1 MNTRVDDSLSEDD
14 GDDDKQKNTEY
25 VAVVDED
32 ESQAAH
38 ASDDSGD
45 DDGEDSRLNDDND
58 DREQIRVRRRE
69 EKAERAQRRKA
80 AMERDKQELNYLRQ
94 IVSEQERRMRNLEHN
109 TATQKFVALEQRIQ
123 EAAEEVK
130 AAEYIIS
137 QAVNAGNGEDV
148 AQAIRIRDE
157 AIQAVKQL
165 QGYKVRAQQQPRQ
178 QQQQQQRQQPQ
189 GETMSMKLA
198 KDWAESNQWFDPN
211 GGDEKSKKMLEIDK
225 GLINEGYNPES
236 LDYWRE
242 LDKRAAAVKRGRGG
256 PPIGSGREYV
266 SSAGRNEVYLSPERV
281 DALKQ
286 LGVYGD
292 KAAMAPYLKQYAK
305 WDRDNKSTR

>member
-25 VAVVDED
+25 VAIVDED
-32 ESQAAH
+32 ESQDDR
-38 ASDDSGD
+38 STDDSQE
-45 DDGEDSRLNDDND
+45 DDGEDVRLSDDNE

-80 AMERDKQELNYLRQ
+80 AMERDKNELNYLRQ
-94 IVSEQERRMRNLEHN
+94 VVSEQERRMRNLEHN

-157 AIQAVKQL
+157 AIGTVKQL
-165 QGYKVRAQQQPRQ
+165 QSYKARAQQPV
-178 QQQQQQRQQPQ
+178 QQQQQQRQPQ
-189 GETMSMKLA
+189 AETMSMKLA
-198 KDWAESNQWFDPN
+198 KDWAESNDWFDPN

-225 GLINEGYNPES
+225 GLINEGYNPDNLE
-236 LDYWRE
+236 YWRE
-242 LDKRAAAVKRGRGG
+242 LDKRAEQLNKRGRGG
-256 PPIGSGREYV
+256 PPIGSGREHV

-292 KAAMAPYLKQYAK
+292 KAAMSPYLKQYAK
-305 WDRDNKSTR
+305 WDRENKSTR

>member
-1 MNTRVDDSLSEDD
+1 MNTRVDDTLSEDD
-14 GDDDKQKNTEY
+14 GDDDKQQVTEY

-32 ESQAAH
+32 ERSEAH
-38 ASDDSGD
+38 ANDE
-45 DDGEDSRLNDDND
+45 DDGEDARLSDDNE
-58 DREQIRVRRRE
+58 DREQIRIRRRE

-157 AIQAVKQL
+157 AIQSVKQL
-165 QGYKVRAQQQPRQ
+165 QSYKARAQQPA
-178 QQQQQQRQQPQ
+178 QQQQRQPQ
-189 GETMSMKLA
+189 AEPISMKLA
-198 KDWAESNQWFDPN
+198 KDWAESNDWFDPN

-236 LDYWRE
+236 LEYWRE
-242 LDKRAAAVKRGRGG
+242 LDKRAEQLTKRGRGG

-266 SSAGRNEVYLSPERV
+266 SSTGRNEVYLSPERV

-305 WDRDNKSTR
+305 WDRENKSTR

>member
-1 MNTRVDDSLSEDD
+1 MNTKVDESLLEEDD
-14 GDDDKQKNTEY
+14 GDDDKQQVTEY

-32 ESQAAH
+32 EQHEAH
-38 ASDDSGD
+38 ASDE
-45 DDGEDSRLNDDND
+45 DDGEDARLNDDNE

-130 AAEYIIS
+130 AAEYIIG

-157 AIQAVKQL
+157 AIQSVKQL
-165 QGYKVRAQQQPRQ
+165 QGYKARAQQPA
-178 QQQQQQRQQPQ
+178 QQQQQQRQPQ
-189 GETMSMKLA
+189 AETMSMKLA
-198 KDWAESNQWFDPN
+198 KDWAESNDWFDPN

-225 GLINEGYNPES
+225 GLMNEGYNPES

-242 LDKRAAAVKRGRGG
+242 LDKRAEQLTKRGRGG
-256 PPIGSGREYV
+256 PPIGSGREHV

-281 DALKQ
+281 DALRQ

-305 WDRDNKSTR
+305 WDRENKSTR

>member
-1 MNTRVDDSLSEDD
+1 MNTRADESLSEDD

-25 VAVVDED
+25 IAVVDED

-38 ASDDSGD
+38 ASDDSHD
-45 DDGEDSRLNDDND
+45 EDDGEDTRLNDDNE

-157 AIQAVKQL
+157 AINAVKQL
-165 QGYKVRAQQQPRQ
+165 QGYKARVQQPRQ
-178 QQQQQQRQQPQ
+178 QQQPQQAQPQ
-189 GETMSMKLA
+189 NEPMSMKLA
-198 KDWAESNQWFDPN
+198 KDWADSNQWFDPS

-225 GLINEGYNPES
+225 GLINEGYNPDS
-236 LDYWRE
+236 LEYWRE
-242 LDKRAAAVKRGRGG
+242 LDKRAAPLIKRGRGG
-256 PPIGSGREYV
+256 PPIGSGREHV
-266 SSAGRNEVYLSPERV
+266 SSTGRNEVYLSPERV
-281 DALKQ
+281 DALRQ

-305 WDRDNKSTR
+305 WDRENKSTR

>member
-1 MNTRVDDSLSEDD
+1 MNTRVDDTLSEDD
-14 GDDDKQKNTEY
+14 GDDEKQQSTEY

-32 ESQAAH
+32 ESLEAH
-38 ASDDSGD
+38 ASDDSHE
-45 DDGEDSRLNDDND
+45 DDGDDSRLNDDNE

-94 IVSEQERRMRNLEHN
+94 VVSEQERRMRNLEH
-109 TATQKFVALEQRIQ
+109 TSATQKFVALEQRIQ

-157 AIQAVKQL
+157 AIQSVKQL
-165 QGYKVRAQQQPRQ
+165 QGYKARVQQPA
-178 QQQQQQRQQPQ
+178 QQQQQQRQPQ
-189 GETMSMKLA
+189 AEPMSMKLA
-198 KDWAESNQWFDPN
+198 KDWADSNQWFDPN

-225 GLINEGYNPES
+225 GLMNEGYNPES
-236 LDYWRE
+236 LEYWRE
-242 LDKRAAAVKRGRGG
+242 LDKRAASLVKRGRGG
-256 PPIGSGREYV
+256 PPIGSGREHV
-266 SSAGRNEVYLSPERV
+266 SSVGRNEVYLSPERV
-281 DALKQ
+281 DALRQ

-305 WDRDNKSTR
+305 WDRENKSTR

>member
-1 MNTRVDDSLSEDD
+1 MNTRVDETLSEDD
-14 GDDDKQKNTEY
+14 GDDDKQQVTEY

-32 ESQAAH
+32 EQHEAH
-38 ASDDSGD
+38 ASDE
-45 DDGEDSRLNDDND
+45 DDGEDARLNDDNE
-58 DREQIRVRRRE
+58 DREQIRIRRRE

-157 AIQAVKQL
+157 AIQSVKQL
-165 QGYKVRAQQQPRQ
+165 QSYKARAQQPV
-178 QQQQQQRQQPQ
+178 QQQQQQRQPQ
-189 GETMSMKLA
+189 AESLSMKLA
-198 KDWAESNQWFDPN
+198 KDWAESNEWFDPN

-242 LDKRAAAVKRGRGG
+242 LDKRAAQLNKRGRGG

-305 WDRDNKSTR
+305 WDRENKSTR